1 MYEKQ
6 VLHLITDFIETQQ
19 VYNIHRS
26 GYHKNN
32 STATILSKLC
42 DDIKIAMKQGQLT
55 MAVYTDYSKAFDTV
69 DIFTLI
75 QKIHSLNFSTDFLYW
90 VFNYLTHR
98 QNFVQIDSSC
108 SSLLTTKYGVRQDS
122 ILGPILFNL
131 CIADMSSIT
140 PNCNCI
146 QYADD
151 STLYGSCKINQKG
164 TCIKELEKDLTSIAK
179 WSVEPNLVF
188 STGKTKF
195 MLISSNQ
202 LLARHKL

>member
-1 MYEKQ
+1 
-6 VLHLITDFIETQQ
+6 
-19 VYNIHRS
+19 
-26 GYHKNN
+26 
-32 STATILSKLC
+32 
-42 DDIKIAMKQGQLT
+42 
-55 MAVYTDYSKAFDTV
+55 
-69 DIFTLI
+69 
-75 QKIHSLNFSTDFLYW
+75 
-90 VFNYLTHR
+90 
-98 QNFVQIDSSC
+98 
-108 SSLLTTKYGVRQDS
+108 
-122 ILGPILFNL
+122 
-131 CIADMSSIT
+131 MSSIT